1 MNKAKIALK
10 PYLDT
15 ISGYCDTLSTKGLT
29 EVIIGLAKDVPTS
42 DRVKFLKKFESFLPD
57 AKTSATSDTNWVD
70 EIIDAIQALKES
82 IEERIDSIEDGSYW
96 DDPDDWGNDDY
107 YNDDPDYIGD
117 DQVEDL
123 KSLFDDA
130 ASLFLDNR
138 LEDARKAY
146 EALFTLISYINE
158 NTYFSLGQEIDIREA
173 RARYCRCVYETADA
187 KKRLDEFVSAMEVGV
202 FSTTSEN
209 DYDEDY
215 PLLQDVI
222 EASPDKMEDLASFL
236 PVWKKVLDK
245 SGTKGRAAVLLLETV
260 NRLEGID
267 AVSRLARKWKNSQP
281 QGYIFWLNNLKLEN
295 DFQGII
301 TVSIEGLKA
310 LKEGGFRER
319 VAVFLIDAAEKLN
332 DRKHLLIG
340 KRERFYSHRSDLNLL
355 DLIDEAARQ
364 QLREKELDTV
374 IQSFK
379 TRKSMD
385 DDEKNLYVKTLLMS
399 GKLENA
405 FRMVKKEKNVGW
417 SYQSSAGVVFGSAL
431 LVLAAYSEKADTIK
445 SLLKNYT
452 NKESIYSGRISIV
465 DGSSISFYGEILK
478 GLKQINVTKSQTTQ
492 YLLWAE
498 KIGKGR
504 IDHIVSNK
512 HRRAYERAAQVLGS
526 LAETYAATG
535 QKSKADKILRTY
547 YGEKYK
553 RFSAFRREVKAV
565 LLASGLLRNSHILT

>member
-1 MNKAKIALK
+1 MTRSIEIDLERPLQKSY
-10 PYLDT
+10 PYLNGLYLLLRAAGFGVLEG
-15 ISGYCDTLSTKGLT
+15 SGSRQKMILDKAVLQS
-29 EVIIGLAKDVPTS
+29 
-42 DRVKFLKKFESFLPD
+42 
-57 AKTSATSDTNWVD
+57 W
-70 EIIDAIQALKES
+70 QALNS
-82 IEERIDSIEDGSYW
+82 TERYLTLFEDGSYW
-96 DDPDDWGNDDY
+96 DDPDDWGNDAY
-107 YNDDPDYIGD
+107 YNDDPDYIRD
-117 DQVEDL
+117 DQDEGL
-123 KSLFDDA
+123 ESLFDDA
-130 ASLFLDNR
+130 ASLFLENR
-138 LEDARKAY
+138 LEDARKVY
-146 EALFTLISYINE
+146 DALFKVVSYINE
-158 NTYFSLGQEIDIREA
+158 ITYFSLGQETDIREA

-202 FSTTSEN
+202 FSTTNEN

-222 EASPDKMEDLASFL
+222 EASPDEMEDLASFL

-245 SGTKGRAAVLLLETV
+245 IGTKGRVAVLLLEVV
-260 NRLEGID
+260 NRLEGIKG
-267 AVSRLARKWKNSQP
+267 VSRLARKWKNSQP
-281 QGYIFWLNNLKLEN
+281 QGYIFWLNKLKLEN

-310 LKEGGFRER
+310 LKEGRFRER
-319 VAVFLIDAAEKLN
+319 VAVFLIDAAENLN

-340 KRERFYSHRSDLNLL
+340 KRERFFSHRSDQNLL
-355 DLIDEAARQ
+355 DLIGEAVRQ

-379 TRKSMD
+379 ARKSMD

-405 FRMVKKEKNVGW
+405 LNMVKKEKSIGW
-417 SYQSSAGVVFGSAL
+417 FYQSSAGVVFGSAL

-445 SLLKNYT
+445 SLLKNYAK
-452 NKESIYSGRISIV
+452 KESIYSGRISID
-465 DGSSISFYGEILK
+465 DGSGISFYGEILK

-492 YLLWAE
+492 YLLWVE

-526 LAETYAATG
+526 LAETFAATG
-535 QKSKADKILRTY
+535 QKSKADKILHTY

-553 RFSAFRREVKAV
+553 RFSAFRREIKAV
-565 LLASGLLRNSHILT
+565 LLASGLLRNSRILS